1 MPRLMIMTE
10 QKFERLVRARIDEF
24 AKVQRRSYEQEL
36 LMKQAN
42 LSALQSQIN
51 PHFLYNT
58 LECIRGQA
66 LMEDSPDIAAAAQAL
81 SLFFRYSISG
91 KSDIV
96 TLKEELENLKNY
108 MAIQSYRFKDRV
120 SLQIDL
126 EEEDSQSVLNALIP
140 KLTLQPIVEN
150 AVVHGFASTVSGG
163 VVTVAVHLTGPNIS
177 ILVSDNGKG
186 MDQDA
191 LELLNRSFREN
202 GAKKAPAGKK
212 GTGLGLQ
219 NVDKRIKFC
228 YGGEYGLSVQSA
240 PGCGTDVELF
250 FPFWLTKH

>member
-1 MPRLMIMTE
+1 MARLMIMTE

-24 AKVQRRSYEQEL
+24 AKVQRRNYEQEL

-96 TLKEELENLKNY
+96 TLREELENLKNY
-108 MAIQSYRFKDRV
+108 VAIQSYRFKDRF
-120 SLQIDL
+120 SLRIDI
-126 EEEDSQSVLNALIP
+126 EDSDTVLDALIP

-163 VVTVAVHLTGPNIS
+163 LVTVSVRLVEPNIS

-186 MDQDA
+186 MDEGT
-191 LELLNRSFREN
+191 LERLNRTIRGE
-202 GAKKAPAGKK
+202 GAEKTSSGKK

-219 NVDKRIKFC
+219 NVDKRIKFR
-228 YGGEYGLSVQSA
+228 YGSEYGLSVQSCL
-240 PGCGTDVELF
+240 GCGTDVELF
-250 FPFWLTKH
+250 IPFWLTVR

>member
-1 MPRLMIMTE
+1 MARLMIMTE

-24 AKVQRRSYEQEL
+24 AKVQRRNYEQEL

-96 TLKEELENLKNY
+96 TLREELENLKNY
-108 MAIQSYRFKDRV
+108 VAIQSYRFKDRF
-120 SLQIDL
+120 SLRIDI
-126 EEEDSQSVLNALIP
+126 EDSDTVLDALIP

-163 VVTVAVHLTGPNIS
+163 LVTVSVRLVEPNIS

-186 MDQDA
+186 MDEGT
-191 LELLNRSFREN
+191 LERLNRTIRGE
-202 GAKKAPAGKK
+202 GAEKTSSGKK

-219 NVDKRIKFC
+219 NVDKRIKFR
-228 YGGEYGLSVQSA
+228 YGSEYGLSVQSCL
-240 PGCGTDVELF
+240 GRGTDVELF
-250 FPFWLTKH
+250 IPFWLTVR

>member
-1 MPRLMIMTE
+1 MARLMIMTE

-24 AKVQRRSYEQEL
+24 AKVQRRNYEQEL

-96 TLKEELENLKNY
+96 TLREELENLKNY
-108 MAIQSYRFKDRV
+108 VAIQSYRFKDRF
-120 SLQIDL
+120 SLRIDI
-126 EEEDSQSVLNALIP
+126 EDADTVMDALIP

-150 AVVHGFASTVSGG
+150 AVVHGFSSTVSGG
-163 VVTVAVHLTGPNIS
+163 LVTVTVRLVEPNIS
-177 ILVSDNGKG
+177 VVVSDNGKG
-186 MDQDA
+186 MDEDT
-191 LELLNRSFREN
+191 LMRLNRTIRRDGRKGFCWRERN
-202 GAKKAPAGKK
+202 GARPAKCGQAHQIPLWQRVRAQCAELP
-212 GTGLGLQ
+212 G
-219 NVDKRIKFC
+219 VRD
-228 YGGEYGLSVQSA
+228 
-240 PGCGTDVELF
+240 GCGTV
-250 FPFWLTKH
+250 FPVLADCALI

>member
-1 MPRLMIMTE
+1 M
-10 QKFERLVRARIDEF
+10 
-24 AKVQRRSYEQEL
+24 
-36 LMKQAN
+36 
-42 LSALQSQIN
+42 
-51 PHFLYNT
+51 
-58 LECIRGQA
+58 
-66 LMEDSPDIAAAAQAL
+66 
-81 SLFFRYSISG
+81 
-91 KSDIV
+91 

-120 SLQIDL
+120 SLQINL

>member
-1 MPRLMIMTE
+1 MARLMIMTE

-24 AKVQRRSYEQEL
+24 AKVQRRNYEQEL

-96 TLKEELENLKNY
+96 TLREELENLKNY
-108 MAIQSYRFKDRV
+108 VAIQSYRFKDRF
-120 SLQIDL
+120 SLRIDM
-126 EEEDSQSVLNALIP
+126 EGADTVLDALIP

-150 AVVHGFASTVSGG
+150 AVVHGFSSTISGG
-163 VVTVAVHLTGPNIS
+163 LVTVAVRLIEPNIS

-186 MDQDA
+186 MDEDT
-191 LELLNRSFREN
+191 LVRLNRTIQGE
-202 GAKKAPAGKK
+202 GAGKPSAGEK

-219 NVDKRIKFC
+219 NVDKRIKFR
-228 YGGEYGLSVQSA
+228 YGSEYGLSVQSCQ
-240 PGCGTDVELF
+240 GCGTDVELF
-250 FPFWLTKH
+250 FPFWLTVR